1 VGKVYTSMKSLK
13 SIIIVCVHWYG
24 QVWCGMTISILF
36 SKSKG
41 MGKGVSIL
49 EKEKERIPWERET

>member
-1 VGKVYTSMKSLK
+1 MKSLK